1 MEKHILELEASH
13 GVFDDGISLEDKA
26 LELAIEDTY
35 EASGR
40 KWKPW
45 AKNARSLRI
54 GDIILLVD
62 SDTIVPEASIGY
74 QSGRCDANK
83 RLLGLFQR
91 CSTRVGRMS

>member
-1 MEKHILELEASH
+1 MEKHILELEASNE
-13 GVFDDGISLEDKA
+13 VFDDGIPLEDKA

-40 KWKPW
+40 RWRPW

-54 GDIILLVD
+54 GKIILLVD
-62 SDTIVPEASIGY
+62 SDTVVPEVSIWHYSVGCY
-74 QSGRCDANK
+74 VNK

-91 CSTRVGRMS
+91 RSTRAGRMS